1 MSLYPTFEDL
11 KVEGILKAQGE
22 ALLDSARSGSE
33 SYSQMATFM
42 GLSLDNFCYN
52 EKGELVPRSYSQE
65 VTATAPNPALSPKAG
80 ALYARNASRAIVEN
94 RRSPAEI
101 KPGVRRVVGCKD
113 ENGLF
118 GVQLIN
124 VDKGVFVSLVKRDSP
139 AALAGLRFGDQILSI
154 NDVVVAGMSG
164 TKVMNLIRS
173 APPNGIELL
182 VRDRPFERTVSI
194 YKNSA
199 GVVGIDLVDGLIKAI
214 HKDSSAAR
222 NGVPINHQIVEVNGQ
237 NVIGMKDKKLCQ
249 LISGIQGMLT
259 LTILPRVMYEHLVKH
274 LRDSTIRKEMDRS
287 MPEV

>member
-124 VDKGVFVSLVKRDSP
+124 VDKVRFWIGTSLSST
-139 AALAGLRFGDQILSI
+139 FF
-154 NDVVVAGMSG
+154 
-164 TKVMNLIRS
+164 
-173 APPNGIELL
+173 IEM
-182 VRDRPFERTVSI
+182 
-194 YKNSA
+194 
-199 GVVGIDLVDGLIKAI
+199 
-214 HKDSSAAR
+214 
-222 NGVPINHQIVEVNGQ
+222 PIAF
-237 NVIGMKDKKLCQ
+237 
-249 LISGIQGMLT
+249 
-259 LTILPRVMYEHLVKH
+259 RV
-274 LRDSTIRKEMDRS
+274 
-287 MPEV
+287 